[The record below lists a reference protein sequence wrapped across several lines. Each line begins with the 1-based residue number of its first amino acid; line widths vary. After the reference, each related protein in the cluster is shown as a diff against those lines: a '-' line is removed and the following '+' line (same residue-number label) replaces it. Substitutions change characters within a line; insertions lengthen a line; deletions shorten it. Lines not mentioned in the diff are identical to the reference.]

1 MDSPLDYTNYLK
13 LFSCCPHKEELRD
26 RQVYS
31 YVEEGVLSSQFILT
45 TSASV
50 MELLISTNLFRD
62 FILYFIFYFFI
73 YPGQNFNENSK
84 SLPPSNNAQ
93 AICTI
98 RLSK

>member
-31 YVEEGVLSSQFILT
+31 YVEEGVLSSQFTLT

-50 MELLISTNLFRD
+50 MELLIPTNLDFSGTLS
-62 FILYFIFYFFI
+62 FILFFI
-73 YPGQNFNENSK
+73 YLYILDRISMKILNLC
-84 SLPPSNNAQ
+84 LPQ
-93 AICTI
+93 TM
-98 RLSK
+98 LKQYVQ